1 MKDSAVNSF
10 EFPVANNTWV
20 HLTSNNGLRFSI
32 RDKRLNEIM
41 EMPRIDP
48 RASSIGPM
56 IAPLVVVESER
67 GYQAVWSDSD
77 PDVRADDDKMV
88 VSGKNLQVSGFFAS
102 LKEAARFYLEKNP
115 LPPKI
120 SSGRPHRFS
129 RAVNLDMFLADGRIV
144 NDFADAIN
152 LVEDL
157 AKRDLSRNTL
167 LYLNGWCGIYDAIYP
182 QFKPAVELGGPKGFH
197 KLMESAR
204 KHGVVVLPHVNFW
217 GYDEKSNLLPDYMDF
232 RVYDAQGK
240 PMGYEGITW
249 SGATNPLAYMRVDDC
264 RWTDVWFGYI
274 DPLISEYGVQALFL
288 DQIGL
293 TPDDGIR
300 QGTINMLKRLH
311 ADHPGII
318 LGGEMLKDFL
328 LPYVDI
334 YTDWGAPWCG
344 IVGDDLTT
352 CFSPIIRHMFEDQA
366 VFMGHMGFPSA
377 VPCRYNWTNMMWI
390 LEHGIEEA
398 FLIAQHYR
406 RQLGGIPHAHIPY
419 SIRGIDPLSLQVLQ
433 GKRETGDI
441 LRIPGSRRITDAEN

>member
-1 MKDSAVNSF
+1 MKELAMNKF
-10 EFPVANNTWV
+10 EILVTDKTWV

-32 RDKRLNEIM
+32 LDKRLNEIL
-41 EMPRIDP
+41 EIPQIDP

-56 IAPLVVVESER
+56 IAPLVVIESDK
-67 GYQAVWSDSD
+67 GYQAVWSDST
-77 PDVRADDDKMV
+77 PDVRVDDEKMV
-88 VSGKNLQVSGFFAS
+88 VSGENLQVSGYAES
-102 LKEAARFYLEKNP
+102 LKEAAIFYLKMNP

-129 RAVNLDMFLADGRIV
+129 RAVNLDMFLPEGRIV
-144 NDFADAIN
+144 NDFADAVK
-152 LVEDL
+152 LVEEL
-157 AKRDLSRNTL
+157 AKRNLSQNTL
-167 LYLNGWCGIYDAIYP
+167 LYLNGWCGFYDAIYP
-182 QFKPAVELGGPKGFH
+182 QYKPAEGLGGSKGLH
-197 KLMESAR
+197 ELMDASK
-204 KHGVVVLPHVNFW
+204 KHGVTVLLHVNYW
-217 GYDEKSNLLPDYMDF
+217 GYDEKSNLLPDYKEF
-232 RVYDAQGK
+232 QVYDAEGN

-249 SGATNPLAYMRVDDC
+249 SGATNPIAYMRVDDP
-264 RWTDVWFGYI
+264 RWTAVWFGYI
-274 DPLISEYGVQALFL
+274 DPLISEYRIQALFL

-300 QGTINMLKRLH
+300 KGTIMMLKRLH
-311 ADHPGII
+311 ANHPGII

-334 YTDWGAPWCG
+334 YTDWGMPWCG

-352 CFSPIIRHMFEDQA
+352 HFSPIIRYLFEDQA

-398 FLIAQHYR
+398 FMIAQDFR
-406 RQLGGIPHAHIPY
+406 RQLGGIPHVHIPY

-433 GKRETGDI
+433 GELKISDI
-441 LRIPGSRRITDAEN
+441 HRIPGSRKIADVKD